1 MDTYGRNRFTE
12 IDNQL
17 ASIREQI
24 SYIINLLKQNGFK
37 DYEKEAAYKAN
48 LALPTIIVNRAERKV
63 LSLKGGDVQI
73 RINDVKASM
82 QDVLALR
89 PRQDR

>member
-1 MDTYGRNRFTE
+1 MDDSTYGINRFTK

-48 LALPTIIVNRAERKV
+48 LALAKEINAKWAEEMA
-63 LSLKGGDVQI
+63 
-73 RINDVKASM
+73 KAIDAKLDEDISKS
-82 QDVLALR
+82 QDDSR
-89 PRQDR
+89 SE

>member
-1 MDTYGRNRFTE
+1 MDDSTYGINRFTK

-37 DYEKEAAYKAN
+37 DYEKEAAHKAN
-48 LALPTIIVNRAERKV
+48 LALAKEINAKWEQE
-63 LSLKGGDVQI
+63 LSKLHD
-73 RINDVKASM
+73 NSKANE
-82 QDVLALR
+82 
-89 PRQDR
+89 

>member
-1 MDTYGRNRFTE
+1 MDDSTYGINRFTK

-48 LALPTIIVNRAERKV
+48 LALAKEINAKWAKEMAEAMNTK
-63 LSLKGGDVQI
+63 LEEDISK
-73 RINDVKASM
+73 S
-82 QDVLALR
+82 QDNSKSE
-89 PRQDR
+89 